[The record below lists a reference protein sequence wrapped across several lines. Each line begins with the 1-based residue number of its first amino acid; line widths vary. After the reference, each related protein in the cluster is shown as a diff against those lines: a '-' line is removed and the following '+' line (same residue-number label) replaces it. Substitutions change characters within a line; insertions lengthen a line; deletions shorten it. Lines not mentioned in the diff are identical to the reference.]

1 VIPQKFKINFTDN
14 ISITYKLIED
24 SVVTQWAELIS
35 AQTISNVCPI
45 NHYIG
50 YASEEFVLEHIN
62 RLYELSDL
70 INHSVPERVVKQ
82 EIDKSNWKTNLQ
94 LMHIHFPDLKNDDNY
109 KHLWHYLTEY
119 NDIIHWLES
128 ILVNIWSDT
137 KYASKSSTFR
147 VTLDFN
153 KTSNEMLTI
162 PDDSYHL
169 FYPLINFG
177 DLLLQYTHVGK
188 CAHEMFLFKDFDC
201 PKDQFVPQRRFNA
214 STRMHFLD
222 NFSPPEKVPGI
233 YASWKQFYNDKGGF
247 DYWGLDIDDPK
258 IAFGYIKIGEIES
271 INDRPVPKTLEE
283 MNQLRDKLVTTKVID
298 WQII

>member
-14 ISITYKLIED
+14 ISITYKLVED
-24 SVVTQWAELIS
+24 IVVTQWAELIS
-35 AQTISNVCPI
+35 AQTITNVCPI

-50 YASEEFVLEHIN
+50 YASENFVLERIN

-70 INHSVPERVVKQ
+70 INHSVPDRVIKQ
-82 EIDKSNWKTNLQ
+82 EINKANWKNNLQ
-94 LMHIHFPDLKNDDNY
+94 LMHIHFPDLKNDSMY
-109 KHLWHYLTEY
+109 EHLWSYLTEY

-128 ILVNIWSDT
+128 ILVNIWAET
-137 KYASKSSTFR
+137 KYPSKSSTFR
-147 VTLDFN
+147 ITLDFN
-153 KTSNEMLTI
+153 KTTDVMLDI
-162 PDDSYHL
+162 PENSYNL
-169 FYPLINFG
+169 FYPLMNFG

-214 STRMHFLD
+214 STRMYFLD
-222 NFSPPEKVPGI
+222 NFTPPNKVASM
-233 YASWKQFYNDKGGF
+233 YQSWKQFYNDKGGL

-271 INDRPVPKTLEE
+271 ISDRLIPNTLEE
-283 MNQLRDKLVTTKVID
+283 MNEFRDVLSKTKVID
-298 WQII
+298 WEII